1 MKRLKHYQGTAM
13 EALAELVAGDVS
25 FTVLAKILGYDCD
38 HIFTDGESAI
48 VCHSNPPYPVWAWC
62 KDADDIYSVQA
73 IGSAIR
79 KFLPLESYNVNI
91 AGDVFEK
98 LRKIDPYFE
107 NAQCKMELLSYR
119 LDEFIDAGYA
129 VDGKAE
135 LADIKDI
142 DFLSKV
148 WQDMAMEME
157 GFRFSIE
164 ECRERVEGMIK
175 DKALYLWRNGEG
187 KIVATTSKGQIG
199 EFGKVAGVYTLPEYR
214 RRGYAINLVSKVTR
228 LILAEGLIPTLYTD
242 GGYTASNECYK
253 KIGYVQVGRLLTIKK

>member
-13 EALAELVAGDVS
+13 EALSELLAGDVS
-25 FTVLAKILGYDCD
+25 FTVLAKILGFDCD

-73 IGSAIR
+73 IGSTI
-79 KFLPLESYNVNI
+79 KKHLPLEIYNVNI
-91 AGDVFEK
+91 SHEVFTK
-98 LRKIDPYFE
+98 LQEIDPYFE

-129 VDGKAE
+129 ADGRIE

-148 WQDMAMEME
+148 WQEMAMEME
-157 GFRFSIE
+157 GFEFNIEDCRDRVESMIE
-164 ECRERVEGMIK
+164 EEI
-175 DKALYLWRNGEG
+175 LYVWKNGEG
-187 KIVATTSKGQIG
+187 KIVATTKKGKIDK
-199 EFGKVAGVYTLPEYR
+199 FGKVAAVYTLPEHR
-214 RRGYAINLVSKVTR
+214 RRGYAINLVSEVTK

-242 GGYTASNECYK
+242 GGYTASNDCYK
-253 KIGYVQVGRLLTIKK
+253 KIGYRQVGRLLTIKK